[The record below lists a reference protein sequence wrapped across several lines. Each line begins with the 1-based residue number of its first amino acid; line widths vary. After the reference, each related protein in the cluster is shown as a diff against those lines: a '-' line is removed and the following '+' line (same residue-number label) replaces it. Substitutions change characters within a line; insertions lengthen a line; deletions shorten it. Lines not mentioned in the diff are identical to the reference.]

1 MKKKYKQIK
10 IVNGE
15 AMCPK
20 CLCRDFKA
28 VETNPMEWDVEV
40 SVNNGIATYSLPKDE
55 MPECVLYDIIC
66 NNCGQ
71 ITKKENEC
79 PVCNNDQV
87 TQVNLPYAAKQ
98 LTHSLQALGI
108 KMSITSK

>member
-1 MKKKYKQIK
+1 MERDAMIAHGCSSFIK
-10 IVNGE
+10 DR
-15 AMCPK
+15 
-20 CLCRDFKA
+20 LF
-28 VETNPMEWDVEV
+28 DVSDPY
-40 SVNNGIATYSLPKDE
+40 SV
-55 MPECVLYDIIC
+55 IIC

-79 PVCNNDQV
+79 PVCNTDQV

-98 LTHSLQALGI
+98 LTHSLQAMGM